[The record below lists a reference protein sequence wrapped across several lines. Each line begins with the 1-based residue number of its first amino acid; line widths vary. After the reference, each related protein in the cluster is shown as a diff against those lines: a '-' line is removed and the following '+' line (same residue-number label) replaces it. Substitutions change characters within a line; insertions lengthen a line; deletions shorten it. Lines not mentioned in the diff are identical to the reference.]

1 MEKITKKMTKRST
14 QPNLLSQAQLPETE
28 TRIFIALESYDGKKI
43 QEKLDVKL
51 NTSIKDIEKITNQL
65 IKSKE
70 HIPLSFYHESS

>member
-1 MEKITKKMTKRST
+1 MEKITKKITRRDV
-14 QPNLLSQAQLPETE
+14 QPNLLAKEEFPETE
-28 TRIFIALESYDGKKI
+28 TRVFIALESYDGKKV

-70 HIPLSFYHESS
+70 YIPLSFYHESS